1 MQIVAWPSVCVIP
14 EITWTIH
21 FLMGGKGLDSWLPGA
36 NRDQGH
42 PGVLKGWSLESL
54 IILIPQTVFMMQEE
68 PNLNLTEIH
77 WDLTEPSCAR
87 PPMSRAYSIWCSHAT
102 GGLHSLS
109 TSTYSEHMGQSY
121 TAAADSEMNRL
132 PKWKT
137 TPYDFPLHLPLKWK
151 LSIIHPLQPI
161 RFQLHQNAFL
171 GWVMGIRT
179 SVDS

>member
-1 MQIVAWPSVCVIP
+1 M
-14 EITWTIH
+14 
-21 FLMGGKGLDSWLPGA
+21 
-36 NRDQGH
+36 
-42 PGVLKGWSLESL
+42 LKGQTWESL
-54 IILIPQTVFMMQEE
+54 AILIPQTVLLKHIVPWMQEG

-77 WDLTEPSCAR
+77 WDLTELLESFPEPSWAH
-87 PPMSRAYSIWCSHAT
+87 PPVSRAYSIWCSHAA
-102 GGLHSLS
+102 GGSHSLS

-137 TPYDFPLHLPLKWK
+137 TPYDFPLHPPLKWK
-151 LSIIHPLQPI
+151 LSITHPLQPI

-171 GWVMGIRT
+171 GWVMDIRT